1 MTKAES
7 LYEKKKKIPIIYEQL
22 RKIKNLLNMP
32 RRDTEQK
39 SKVYQLFTEL
49 YDKNKVIN
57 VDEKK
62 APKEL
67 YNTYFNMRLS
77 IEKKNYSRNIYKKY
91 RNMLTKSTE
100 DILGKIKE
108 QDEKLKTKYYDLAQI
123 MVKKK
128 LENENE
134 KFANI
139 A

>member
-1 MTKAES
+1 
-7 LYEKKKKIPIIYEQL
+7 
-22 RKIKNLLNMP
+22 MP
-32 RRDTEQK
+32 RRDIEQK

-49 YDKNKVIN
+49 YDKNKIIN

>member
-1 MTKAES
+1 
-7 LYEKKKKIPIIYEQL
+7 
-22 RKIKNLLNMP
+22 
-32 RRDTEQK
+32 
-39 SKVYQLFTEL
+39 
-49 YDKNKVIN
+49 
-57 VDEKK
+57 
-62 APKEL
+62 
-67 YNTYFNMRLS
+67 
-77 IEKKNYSRNIYKKY
+77 
-91 RNMLTKSTE
+91 MLTKSTE

>member
-49 YDKNKVIN
+49 YDKNKIIN

-100 DILGKIKE
+100 DILGRIKE